1 MVIVCYL
8 ILFYI
13 IAVFARIIL
22 SWFPLDPDG
31 PIATVAGFLY
41 MVTDPVL
48 TPLRR
53 MIPPIRMGGMGLDLS
68 PTIVLFGLFFLQAVI
83 C

>member
-48 TPLRR
+48 RPLRR

>member
-8 ILFYI
+8 ILLYI

-48 TPLRR
+48 RPLRR

>member
-1 MVIVCYL
+1 MVIVCYA
-8 ILFYI
+8 ILLYI

-22 SWFPLDPDG
+22 SWFPVDPDG

-41 MVTDPVL
+41 VVTDPVL
-48 TPLRR
+48 RPLRR

>member
-8 ILFYI
+8 ILLYI

-48 TPLRR
+48 RPLRR

-68 PTIVLFGLFFLQAVI
+68 PTIVWFGLFFLQAVI